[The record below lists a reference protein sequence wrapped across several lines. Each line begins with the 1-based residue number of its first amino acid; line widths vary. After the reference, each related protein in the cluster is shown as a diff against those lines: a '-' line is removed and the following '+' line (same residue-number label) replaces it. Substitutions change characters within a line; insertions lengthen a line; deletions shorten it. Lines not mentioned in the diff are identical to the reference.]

1 MYLCNQMLADM
12 ISTYKQGDVLKTI
25 DSPNDLKSLS
35 NDELLS
41 LSKEVRE
48 YILEVLSENPG
59 HLASSLGAVE
69 LTIALHKVFN
79 TPEDPI
85 VWDVG
90 HQAYVHKVLTGRRNE
105 FVNIRKFGGLSGFPK
120 RSESKY
126 DSFGVGHSST
136 SISASLAM
144 AIADKLQKKDNH
156 HIAVIGDGSMTGG
169 MAFEALNHAGTTDA
183 NLLVILNDNG
193 ISIDKRVGAMSQ
205 YLTMI
210 TSSATYNRLKN
221 RIWNLMGGNTSYN
234 KPKNFFKKMSFS
246 LKSLFSGKSNFFEAL
261 NIRYFGPVDGHD
273 LISLIKTLEDLKNI
287 KGPKLLH
294 IITKKGKGLPVAENN
309 PTTYHAPGVFN
320 PLTGEIPEKQTSD
333 EILKF
338 QDVFGET
345 LVELAKENEKIVGIT
360 PAMLSGCSMNKLQKA
375 FPERTFDVGIAEEH
389 AVTLSAGFACQ
400 GMIPVCNI
408 YSSFMQRAY
417 DQFIHDVAL
426 QGLPVILCLDRA
438 GLVGEDGATHH
449 GAFDLAYLNC
459 VPNIIVAAPSDE
471 HDLRNMLFTAINQ
484 KSPFVI
490 RYPRGKGYLKDWR
503 NEMKQIEIG
512 KGNKVK
518 EGKDIAILCIGNTI
532 HIAKQVAKELENNG
546 LEIGLFDFKFL
557 KPLDRELAKQALDS
571 YNYIVTMEDGTINGG
586 FGSSIIEFAV
596 SNNYHNKIEKIGIPD
611 EFIEQGSVKELQKV
625 CKMDCESVKERIL
638 RLKKA

>member
-1 MYLCNQMLADM
+1 MLADM
-12 ISTYKQGDVLKTI
+12 ISTYKQGDILKRI

-41 LSKEVRE
+41 LAKQVRE

-90 HQAYVHKVLTGRRNE
+90 HQAYIHKVLTGRRNE

-120 RSESKY
+120 RSESVY

-136 SISASLAM
+136 SISAALAM

-210 TSSATYNRLKN
+210 TASATYNRVKN
-221 RIWNLMGGNTSYN
+221 RIWNLMGGNTSHN
-234 KPKNFFKKMSFS
+234 KPKNFFKKISFS

-273 LISLIKTLEDLKNI
+273 LIALTKTLEDLKNI

-294 IITKKGKGLPVAENN
+294 IITKKGKGLPIAENN

-320 PLTGEIPEKQTSD
+320 PLTGEIPEKKSSD

-345 LVELAKENEKIVGIT
+345 LV
-360 PAMLSGCSMNKLQKA
+360 
-375 FPERTFDVGIAEEH
+375 
-389 AVTLSAGFACQ
+389 
-400 GMIPVCNI
+400 
-408 YSSFMQRAY
+408 
-417 DQFIHDVAL
+417 
-426 QGLPVILCLDRA
+426 
-438 GLVGEDGATHH
+438 
-449 GAFDLAYLNC
+449 
-459 VPNIIVAAPSDE
+459 
-471 HDLRNMLFTAINQ
+471 
-484 KSPFVI
+484 
-490 RYPRGKGYLKDWR
+490 
-503 NEMKQIEIG
+503 
-512 KGNKVK
+512 
-518 EGKDIAILCIGNTI
+518 
-532 HIAKQVAKELENNG
+532 
-546 LEIGLFDFKFL
+546 
-557 KPLDRELAKQALDS
+557 
-571 YNYIVTMEDGTINGG
+571 
-586 FGSSIIEFAV
+586 
-596 SNNYHNKIEKIGIPD
+596 
-611 EFIEQGSVKELQKV
+611 
-625 CKMDCESVKERIL
+625 
-638 RLKKA
+638 

>member
-1 MYLCNQMLADM
+1 M
-12 ISTYKQGDVLKTI
+12 ISTYKQGNILKRI
-25 DSPNDLKSLS
+25 NSPSDLKSLS
-35 NDELLS
+35 KEELSILA
-41 LSKEVRE
+41 KQVRE

-79 TPEDPI
+79 APDDPI

-90 HQAYVHKVLTGRRNE
+90 HQAYVHKVLTGRKDE

-126 DSFGVGHSST
+126 DSFGVGHAST
-136 SISASLAM
+136 SISAALAM
-144 AIADKLQKKDNH
+144 AIADKLQEKDNH

-169 MAFEALNHAGTTDA
+169 MAFEALNHAGSTDA

-210 TSSATYNRLKN
+210 TSSATYNRVKN
-221 RIWNLMGGNTSYN
+221 KVWNLMGGNTSNN
-234 KPKNFFKKMSFS
+234 KPKSFFKKVSFS
-246 LKSLFSGKSNFFEAL
+246 VKSMFSGKSNFFEAL

-273 LISLIKTLEDLKNI
+273 LNSLIKTLEDLKNI

-294 IITKKGKGLPVAENN
+294 IITKKGKGLPIAESN
-309 PTTYHAPGVFN
+309 PTTYHAPGIFN
-320 PLTGEIPEKQTSD
+320 PLTGEIPEKKTSD

-345 LVELAKENEKIVGIT
+345 LVELAKENKKIVGIT
-360 PAMLSGCSMNKLQKA
+360 PAMLSGCSMNKLQEV

-400 GMIPVCNI
+400 GLIPVCNI

-417 DQFIHDVAL
+417 DQLIHDIAL
-426 QGLPVILCLDRA
+426 QGLGVVICLDRA

-471 HDLRNMLFTAINQ
+471 NDLRNMLYTAVNQ

-503 NEMKQIEIG
+503 NEMKEIEIG
-512 KGNKVK
+512 KGVKVK
-518 EGKDIAILCIGNTI
+518 DGKDIAILCIGNTI
-532 HIAKQVAKELENNG
+532 HIAKQVAKELEDNDLN
-546 LEIGLFDFKFL
+546 IALFDFKFL
-557 KPLDRELAKQALDS
+557 KPLDKSLAKQALDS
-571 YNYIVTMEDGTINGG
+571 YNYILTMEDGTINGG

-596 SNNYHNKIEKIGIPD
+596 ENNYHNRIERVGIAD
-611 EFIEQGSVKELQKV
+611 EFIEQGSVKELQKL
-625 CKMDCESVKERIL
+625 CRMDSESVKERIL
-638 RLKKA
+638 KFKNL

>member
-1 MYLCNQMLADM
+1 M
-12 ISTYKQGDVLKTI
+12 ISTYKQGNILKRI
-25 DSPNDLKSLS
+25 NSPSDLKSLS
-35 NDELLS
+35 KEELSILA
-41 LSKEVRE
+41 KQVRE

-79 TPEDPI
+79 APEDPI

-90 HQAYVHKVLTGRRNE
+90 HQAYVHKVLTGRKDE

-126 DSFGVGHSST
+126 DSFGVGHAST
-136 SISASLAM
+136 SISAALAM
-144 AIADKLQKKDNH
+144 AIADKLQEKDNH

-169 MAFEALNHAGTTDA
+169 MAFEALNHAGSTDA

-210 TSSATYNRLKN
+210 TSSATYNRVKN
-221 RIWNLMGGNTSYN
+221 KIWNLMGGNTSNN
-234 KPKNFFKKMSFS
+234 KPKSFFKKVSFS
-246 LKSLFSGKSNFFEAL
+246 VKSMFSGKSNFFEAL

-273 LISLIKTLEDLKNI
+273 LNSLIKTLEDLKNI

-294 IITKKGKGLPVAENN
+294 IITKKGKGLPIAESN
-309 PTTYHAPGVFN
+309 PTTYHAPGIFN
-320 PLTGEIPEKQTSD
+320 PLTGEIPEKKTSD

-345 LVELAKENEKIVGIT
+345 LVELAKENKKIVGIT
-360 PAMLSGCSMNKLQKA
+360 PAMLSGCSMNKLQEV

-400 GMIPVCNI
+400 GLIPVCNI

-417 DQFIHDVAL
+417 DQLIHDIAL
-426 QGLPVILCLDRA
+426 QGLGVVICLDRA

-471 HDLRNMLFTAINQ
+471 NDLRNMLYTAVNQ

-490 RYPRGKGYLKDWR
+490 RYPRGKGYLKDWH
-503 NEMKQIEIG
+503 NDMKNIEIG
-512 KGNKVK
+512 KGVKVK
-518 EGKDIAILCIGNTI
+518 DGKEVAILCIGNTI
-532 HIAKQVAKELENNG
+532 HIAKQVAKELAEKN
-546 LEIGLFDFKFL
+546 LDIALFDFKFL
-557 KPLDRELAKQALDS
+557 KPLDKELAKQALES
-571 YNYIVTMEDGTINGG
+571 YDYILTMEDGTINGG

-596 SNNYHNKIEKIGIPD
+596 SNNLHKTIERIGIPD
-611 EFIEQGSVKELQKV
+611 EFIEQGSVKELQRL

-638 RLKKA
+638 KFKNL

>member
-1 MYLCNQMLADM
+1 M
-12 ISTYKQGDVLKTI
+12 ISTYKQGNILKRI
-25 DSPNDLKSLS
+25 NSPSDLKSLS
-35 NDELLS
+35 KEELSILA
-41 LSKEVRE
+41 KQVRE

-79 TPEDPI
+79 APEDPI

-90 HQAYVHKVLTGRRNE
+90 HQAYVHKVLTGRKDE

-126 DSFGVGHSST
+126 DSFGVGHAST
-136 SISASLAM
+136 SISAALAM
-144 AIADKLQKKDNH
+144 AIADKLQEKDNH

-169 MAFEALNHAGTTDA
+169 MAFEALNHAGSTDA

-210 TSSATYNRLKN
+210 TSSATYNRVKN
-221 RIWNLMGGNTSYN
+221 KVWNLMGGNTSNN
-234 KPKNFFKKMSFS
+234 KPKSFFKKVSFS
-246 LKSLFSGKSNFFEAL
+246 VKSMFSGKSNFFEAL

-273 LISLIKTLEDLKNI
+273 LNSLIKTLEDLKNI

-294 IITKKGKGLPVAENN
+294 IITKKGKGLPIAESN
-309 PTTYHAPGVFN
+309 PTTYHAPGIFN
-320 PLTGEIPEKQTSD
+320 PLTGEIPEKKTSD

-345 LVELAKENEKIVGIT
+345 LVELAKENKKIVGIT
-360 PAMLSGCSMNKLQKA
+360 PAMLSGCSMNKLQEV

-400 GMIPVCNI
+400 GLIPVCNI

-417 DQFIHDVAL
+417 DQLIHDIAL
-426 QGLPVILCLDRA
+426 QGLRVVICLDRA

-471 HDLRNMLFTAINQ
+471 NDLRNMLYTAVNQ

-490 RYPRGKGYLKDWR
+490 RYPRGKGYLKDWH
-503 NEMKQIEIG
+503 NDMKNIEIG
-512 KGNKVK
+512 KGVKVK
-518 EGKDIAILCIGNTI
+518 DGKEVAILCIGNTI
-532 HIAKQVAKELENNG
+532 HIAKQVAKELAEKN
-546 LEIGLFDFKFL
+546 LDIALFDFKFL
-557 KPLDRELAKQALDS
+557 KPLDKELAKQALES
-571 YNYIVTMEDGTINGG
+571 YDYIITMEDGTINGG

-596 SNNYHNKIEKIGIPD
+596 SNNLHKTIERIGIPD
-611 EFIEQGSVKELQKV
+611 EFIEQGSVKELQKL
-625 CKMDCESVKERIL
+625 CKIDCESVKERIL
-638 RLKKA
+638 KFKNL

>member
-1 MYLCNQMLADM
+1 M
-12 ISTYKQGDVLKTI
+12 ISTYKQGNILKRI
-25 DSPNDLKSLS
+25 NSPSDLKSLS
-35 NDELLS
+35 KEELSILA
-41 LSKEVRE
+41 KQVRE

-79 TPEDPI
+79 APEDPI

-90 HQAYVHKVLTGRRNE
+90 HQAYVHKVLTGRKDE

-126 DSFGVGHSST
+126 DSFGVGHAST
-136 SISASLAM
+136 SISAALAM
-144 AIADKLQKKDNH
+144 AIADKLQEKDNH

-169 MAFEALNHAGTTDA
+169 MAFEALNHAGSTDA

-210 TSSATYNRLKN
+210 TSSATYNRVKN
-221 RIWNLMGGNTSYN
+221 KVWNLMGGNTSNN
-234 KPKNFFKKMSFS
+234 KPKSFFKKVSFS
-246 LKSLFSGKSNFFEAL
+246 VKSMFSGKSNFFEAL

-273 LISLIKTLEDLKNI
+273 LNSLIKTLEDLKNI

-294 IITKKGKGLPVAENN
+294 IITKKGKGLPIAESN
-309 PTTYHAPGVFN
+309 PTTYHAPGIFN
-320 PLTGEIPEKQTSD
+320 PLTGEIPEKKTSD

-345 LVELAKENEKIVGIT
+345 LVELAKENKKIVGIT
-360 PAMLSGCSMNKLQKA
+360 PAMLSGCSMNKLQEV

-400 GMIPVCNI
+400 GLIPVCNI

-417 DQFIHDVAL
+417 DQLIHDIAL
-426 QGLPVILCLDRA
+426 QGLGVVICLDRA

-471 HDLRNMLFTAINQ
+471 NDLRNMLYTAVNQ

-490 RYPRGKGYLKDWR
+490 RYPRGKGYLKDWH
-503 NEMKQIEIG
+503 NDMKNIEIG
-512 KGNKVK
+512 KGVKVK
-518 EGKDIAILCIGNTI
+518 DGKEVAILCIGNTI
-532 HIAKQVAKELENNG
+532 HIAKQVAKELAEKN
-546 LEIGLFDFKFL
+546 LDIALFDFKFL
-557 KPLDRELAKQALDS
+557 KPLDKVLAKQALES
-571 YNYIVTMEDGTINGG
+571 YDYIITMEDGTINGG

-596 SNNYHNKIEKIGIPD
+596 SNNLHKTIERIGIPD
-611 EFIEQGSVKELQKV
+611 EFIEQGSVKELQKL
-625 CKMDCESVKERIL
+625 CKIDCESVKERIL
-638 RLKKA
+638 KFKNL

>member
-1 MYLCNQMLADM
+1 MLADM
-12 ISTYKQGDVLKTI
+12 ISTYKQGNILKRI
-25 DSPNDLKSLS
+25 NSPSDLKSLS
-35 NDELLS
+35 KEELSILA
-41 LSKEVRE
+41 KQVRE

-79 TPEDPI
+79 APEDPI

-90 HQAYVHKVLTGRRNE
+90 HQAYVHKVLTGRKDE

-126 DSFGVGHSST
+126 DSFGVGHAST
-136 SISASLAM
+136 SISAALAM
-144 AIADKLQKKDNH
+144 AIADKLQEKDNH

-169 MAFEALNHAGTTDA
+169 MAFEALNHAGSTDA

-210 TSSATYNRLKN
+210 TSSATYNRVKN
-221 RIWNLMGGNTSYN
+221 KVWNLMGGNTSNN
-234 KPKNFFKKMSFS
+234 KPKSFFKKVSFS
-246 LKSLFSGKSNFFEAL
+246 VKSMFSGKSNFFEAL

-273 LISLIKTLEDLKNI
+273 LNSLIKTLEDLKNI

-294 IITKKGKGLPVAENN
+294 IITKKGKGLPIAESN
-309 PTTYHAPGVFN
+309 PTTYHAPGIFN
-320 PLTGEIPEKQTSD
+320 PLTGEIPEKKTSD

-345 LVELAKENEKIVGIT
+345 LVELAKENKKIVGIT
-360 PAMLSGCSMNKLQKA
+360 PAMLSGCSMNKLQEV

-400 GMIPVCNI
+400 GLIPVCNI

-417 DQFIHDVAL
+417 DQLIHDIAL
-426 QGLPVILCLDRA
+426 QGLGVVICLDRA
-438 GLVGEDGATHH
+438 GLVGEDCATHH

-471 HDLRNMLFTAINQ
+471 NDLRNMLYTAVNQ

-490 RYPRGKGYLKDWR
+490 RYPRGKGYLKDWH
-503 NEMKQIEIG
+503 NDMKNIEIG
-512 KGNKVK
+512 KGVKVK
-518 EGKDIAILCIGNTI
+518 DGKEVAILCIGNTI
-532 HIAKQVAKELENNG
+532 HIAKQVAKELAEKN
-546 LEIGLFDFKFL
+546 LDIALFDFKFL
-557 KPLDRELAKQALDS
+557 KPLDKELAKQALES
-571 YNYIVTMEDGTINGG
+571 YDYIITMEDGTINGG

-596 SNNYHNKIEKIGIPD
+596 SNNFHKKIERIGIPD
-611 EFIEQGSVKELQKV
+611 EFIEQGSVKELQRL
-625 CKMDCESVKERIL
+625 CKMDCESVKEVVL
-638 RLKKA
+638 RLKNLSID

>member
-12 ISTYKQGDVLKTI
+12 ISTYKQGNILKRI
-25 DSPNDLKSLS
+25 NSPSDLKSLS
-35 NDELLS
+35 KEELSILA
-41 LSKEVRE
+41 KQVRD

-79 TPEDPI
+79 APEDPI

-90 HQAYVHKVLTGRRNE
+90 HQAYVHKVLTGRKDE

-126 DSFGVGHSST
+126 DSFGVGHAST
-136 SISASLAM
+136 SISAALAM
-144 AIADKLQKKDNH
+144 AIADKLQEKDNH

-169 MAFEALNHAGTTDA
+169 MAFEALNHAGSTNA

-210 TSSATYNRLKN
+210 TSSATYNRVKN
-221 RIWNLMGGNTSYN
+221 KVWNLMGGNTSNN
-234 KPKNFFKKMSFS
+234 KPKSFFKKVSFS
-246 LKSLFSGKSNFFEAL
+246 VKSMFSGKSNFFEAL

-273 LISLIKTLEDLKNI
+273 LNSLIKTLEDLKNI

-294 IITKKGKGLPVAENN
+294 IITKKGKGLPIAESN
-309 PTTYHAPGVFN
+309 PTTYHAPGIFN
-320 PLTGEIPEKQTSD
+320 PLTGEIPEKKTSD

-345 LVELAKENEKIVGIT
+345 LVELAKENKKIVGIT
-360 PAMLSGCSMNKLQKA
+360 PAMLSGCSMNKLQEV

-400 GMIPVCNI
+400 GLIPVCNI

-417 DQFIHDVAL
+417 DQLIHDIAL
-426 QGLPVILCLDRA
+426 QGLGVVICLDRA

-471 HDLRNMLFTAINQ
+471 NDLRNMLYTAVNQ

-503 NEMKQIEIG
+503 NEMKEIEIG
-512 KGNKVK
+512 KGVKVK
-518 EGKDIAILCIGNTI
+518 DGKDIAILCIGNAI
-532 HIAKQVAKELENNG
+532 HIAKQVAKELEDNDLN
-546 LEIGLFDFKFL
+546 IALFDFKFL
-557 KPLDRELAKQALDS
+557 KPLDKSLAKQALDS
-571 YNYIVTMEDGTINGG
+571 YNYILTMEDGTINGG

-596 SNNYHNKIEKIGIPD
+596 ENNYHNRIERVGIAD
-611 EFIEQGSVKELQKV
+611 EFIEQGSVKELQKL
-625 CKMDCESVKERIL
+625 CRMDSESVKERIL
-638 RLKKA
+638 KFKNL

>member
-1 MYLCNQMLADM
+1 M
-12 ISTYKQGDVLKTI
+12 ISTYKQGNILKRI
-25 DSPNDLKSLS
+25 NSPSDLKSLS
-35 NDELLS
+35 KEELSILA
-41 LSKEVRE
+41 KQVRE

-79 TPEDPI
+79 APEDPI

-90 HQAYVHKVLTGRRNE
+90 HQAYVHKVLTGRKDE

-126 DSFGVGHSST
+126 DSFGVGHAST
-136 SISASLAM
+136 SISAALAM
-144 AIADKLQKKDNH
+144 AIADKLQEKDNH

-210 TSSATYNRLKN
+210 TSSATYNRVKN
-221 RIWNLMGGNTSYN
+221 KVWNLMGGNTSNN
-234 KPKNFFKKMSFS
+234 KPKSFFKKVSFS
-246 LKSLFSGKSNFFEAL
+246 VKSMFSGKSNFFEAL

-273 LISLIKTLEDLKNI
+273 LNSLIKTLEDLKNI

-294 IITKKGKGLPVAENN
+294 IITKKGKGLPIAESN
-309 PTTYHAPGVFN
+309 PTTYHAPGIFN
-320 PLTGEIPEKQTSD
+320 PLTGEIPEKKTSD

-345 LVELAKENEKIVGIT
+345 LVELAKENKKIVGIT
-360 PAMLSGCSMNKLQKA
+360 PAMLSGCSMNKLQEV

-400 GMIPVCNI
+400 GLIPVCNI

-417 DQFIHDVAL
+417 DQLIHDIAL
-426 QGLPVILCLDRA
+426 QGLGVVICLDRA

-471 HDLRNMLFTAINQ
+471 NDLRNMLYTAVNQ

-490 RYPRGKGYLKDWR
+490 RYPRGKGYLKDWH
-503 NEMKQIEIG
+503 NDMKNIEIG
-512 KGNKVK
+512 KGVKVK
-518 EGKDIAILCIGNTI
+518 DGKEVAILCIGNTI
-532 HIAKQVAKELENNG
+532 HIAKQVAKELAEKN
-546 LEIGLFDFKFL
+546 LDIALFDFKFL
-557 KPLDRELAKQALDS
+557 KPLDKELAKQALES
-571 YNYIVTMEDGTINGG
+571 YDYIITMEDGTINGG

-596 SNNYHNKIEKIGIPD
+596 SNNLHKTIERIGIPD
-611 EFIEQGSVKELQKV
+611 EFIEQGSVKELQKL
-625 CKMDCESVKERIL
+625 CKIDCESVKERIL
-638 RLKKA
+638 KFKNL

>member
-1 MYLCNQMLADM
+1 M
-12 ISTYKQGDVLKTI
+12 ISTYKQGNILKRI
-25 DSPNDLKSLS
+25 NSPSDLKSLS
-35 NDELLS
+35 KEELSILA
-41 LSKEVRE
+41 KQVRE

-79 TPEDPI
+79 APEDPI

-90 HQAYVHKVLTGRRNE
+90 HQAYVHKVLTGRKDE

-126 DSFGVGHSST
+126 DSFGVGHAST
-136 SISASLAM
+136 SISAALAM
-144 AIADKLQKKDNH
+144 AIADKLQEKDNH

-169 MAFEALNHAGTTDA
+169 MAFEALNHAGSTDA

-210 TSSATYNRLKN
+210 TSSATYNRVKN
-221 RIWNLMGGNTSYN
+221 KVWNLMGGNTSNN
-234 KPKNFFKKMSFS
+234 KPKSFFKKVSFS
-246 LKSLFSGKSNFFEAL
+246 VKSMFSGKSNFFEAL

-273 LISLIKTLEDLKNI
+273 LNSLIKTLEDLKNI

-294 IITKKGKGLPVAENN
+294 IITKKGKGLPIAESN
-309 PTTYHAPGVFN
+309 PTTYHAPGIFN
-320 PLTGEIPEKQTSD
+320 PLTGEIPEKKTSD

-345 LVELAKENEKIVGIT
+345 LVELAKENKKIVGIT
-360 PAMLSGCSMNKLQKA
+360 PAMLSGCSMNKLQEV

-400 GMIPVCNI
+400 GLIPVCNI

-417 DQFIHDVAL
+417 DQLIHDIAL
-426 QGLPVILCLDRA
+426 QGLGVVICLDRA

-471 HDLRNMLFTAINQ
+471 NDLRNMLYTAVNQ

-490 RYPRGKGYLKDWR
+490 RYPRGKGYLKDWH
-503 NEMKQIEIG
+503 NDMKNIEIG
-512 KGNKVK
+512 KGVKVK
-518 EGKDIAILCIGNTI
+518 DGKEVAILCIGNTI
-532 HIAKQVAKELENNG
+532 HIAKQVAKELAEKN
-546 LEIGLFDFKFL
+546 LDIALFDFKFL
-557 KPLDRELAKQALDS
+557 KPLDKVLAKQALES
-571 YNYIVTMEDGTINGG
+571 YDYIITMEDGTINGG

-596 SNNYHNKIEKIGIPD
+596 SNNLHKTIERIGIPD
-611 EFIEQGSVKELQKV
+611 EFIEQGSVKELQKL
-625 CKMDCESVKERIL
+625 CRIDCESVKERIL
-638 RLKKA
+638 KFKNL

>member
-1 MYLCNQMLADM
+1 MLADM
-12 ISTYKQGDVLKTI
+12 ISTYKQGNILKRI
-25 DSPNDLKSLS
+25 NSPSDLKSLS
-35 NDELLS
+35 KEELSILA
-41 LSKEVRE
+41 KQVRE

-79 TPEDPI
+79 APEDPI

-90 HQAYVHKVLTGRRNE
+90 HQAYVHKVLTGRKDE

-126 DSFGVGHSST
+126 DSFGVGHAST
-136 SISASLAM
+136 SISAALAM
-144 AIADKLQKKDNH
+144 AIADKLQEKDNH

-169 MAFEALNHAGTTDA
+169 MAFEALNHAGSTDA

-210 TSSATYNRLKN
+210 TSSATYNRVKN
-221 RIWNLMGGNTSYN
+221 KIWNLMGGNTSNN
-234 KPKNFFKKMSFS
+234 KPKSFFKKVSFS
-246 LKSLFSGKSNFFEAL
+246 VKSMFSGKSNFFEAL

-273 LISLIKTLEDLKNI
+273 LNSLIKTLEDLKNI

-294 IITKKGKGLPVAENN
+294 IITKKGKGLPIAESN
-309 PTTYHAPGVFN
+309 PTTYHAPGIFN
-320 PLTGEIPEKQTSD
+320 PLTGEIPEKKTSD

-345 LVELAKENEKIVGIT
+345 LVELAKENKKIVGIT
-360 PAMLSGCSMNKLQKA
+360 PAMLSGCSMNKLQEV

-400 GMIPVCNI
+400 GLIPVCNI

-417 DQFIHDVAL
+417 DQLIHDIAL
-426 QGLPVILCLDRA
+426 QGLGVVICLDRA

-471 HDLRNMLFTAINQ
+471 NDLRNMLYTAVNQ

-490 RYPRGKGYLKDWR
+490 RYPRGKGYLKDWH
-503 NEMKQIEIG
+503 NDMKNIEIG
-512 KGNKVK
+512 KGVKVK
-518 EGKDIAILCIGNTI
+518 DGKEVAILCIGNTI
-532 HIAKQVAKELENNG
+532 HIAKQVAKELAEKN
-546 LEIGLFDFKFL
+546 LDIALFDFKFL
-557 KPLDRELAKQALDS
+557 KPLDKELAKQALES
-571 YNYIVTMEDGTINGG
+571 YDYIITMEDGTINGG

-596 SNNYHNKIEKIGIPD
+596 SNNLHKTIERIGIPD
-611 EFIEQGSVKELQKV
+611 EFIEQGSVKELQKL
-625 CKMDCESVKERIL
+625 CRIDCESVKERIL
-638 RLKKA
+638 KFKNL

>member
-12 ISTYKQGDVLKTI
+12 ISTYKQGNILKRI
-25 DSPNDLKSLS
+25 NSPSDLKSLS
-35 NDELLS
+35 KEELSILA
-41 LSKEVRE
+41 KQVRE

-79 TPEDPI
+79 APEDPI

-90 HQAYVHKVLTGRRNE
+90 HQAYVHKVLTGRKDE

-126 DSFGVGHSST
+126 DSFGVGHAST
-136 SISASLAM
+136 SISAALAM
-144 AIADKLQKKDNH
+144 AIADKLQEKDNH

-169 MAFEALNHAGTTDA
+169 MAFEALNHAGSTDA

-210 TSSATYNRLKN
+210 TSSATYNRVKN
-221 RIWNLMGGNTSYN
+221 KVWNLMGGNTSNN
-234 KPKNFFKKMSFS
+234 KPKSFFKKVSFS
-246 LKSLFSGKSNFFEAL
+246 VKSMFSGKSNFFEAL

-273 LISLIKTLEDLKNI
+273 LNSLIKTLEDLKNI

-294 IITKKGKGLPVAENN
+294 IITKKGKGLPIAESN
-309 PTTYHAPGVFN
+309 PTTYHAPGIFN
-320 PLTGEIPEKQTSD
+320 PLTGEIPEKKTSD

-345 LVELAKENEKIVGIT
+345 LVELAKENKKIVGIT
-360 PAMLSGCSMNKLQKA
+360 PAMLSGCSMNKLQEV

-400 GMIPVCNI
+400 GLIPVCNI

-417 DQFIHDVAL
+417 DQLIHDIAL
-426 QGLPVILCLDRA
+426 QGLGVVICLDRA

-471 HDLRNMLFTAINQ
+471 NDLRNMLYTAVNQ

-490 RYPRGKGYLKDWR
+490 RYPRGKGYLKDWH
-503 NEMKQIEIG
+503 NDMKNIEIG
-512 KGNKVK
+512 KGVKVK
-518 EGKDIAILCIGNTI
+518 DGKEVAILCIGNTI
-532 HIAKQVAKELENNG
+532 HIAKQVAKELAEKN
-546 LEIGLFDFKFL
+546 LDIALFDFKFL
-557 KPLDRELAKQALDS
+557 KPLDKELAKQALES
-571 YNYIVTMEDGTINGG
+571 YDYIITMEDGTINGG

-596 SNNYHNKIEKIGIPD
+596 SNNLHKTIERIGIPD
-611 EFIEQGSVKELQKV
+611 EFIEQGSVKELQKL
-625 CKMDCESVKERIL
+625 CRIDCESVKERIL
-638 RLKKA
+638 KFKNL

>member
-1 MYLCNQMLADM
+1 M
-12 ISTYKQGDVLKTI
+12 ISTYKQGNILKRI
-25 DSPNDLKSLS
+25 NSPSDLKSLS
-35 NDELLS
+35 KEELSILA
-41 LSKEVRE
+41 KQVRE

-79 TPEDPI
+79 APEDPI

-90 HQAYVHKVLTGRRNE
+90 HQAYVHKVLTGRKDE

-126 DSFGVGHSST
+126 DSFGVGHAST
-136 SISASLAM
+136 SISAALAM
-144 AIADKLQKKDNH
+144 AIADKLQEKDNH

-169 MAFEALNHAGTTDA
+169 MAFEALNHAGSTDA

-210 TSSATYNRLKN
+210 TSSATYNRVKN
-221 RIWNLMGGNTSYN
+221 KVWNLMGGNTSNN
-234 KPKNFFKKMSFS
+234 KPKSFFKKVSFS
-246 LKSLFSGKSNFFEAL
+246 VKSMFSGKSNFFEAL

-273 LISLIKTLEDLKNI
+273 LNSLIKTLEDLKNI

-294 IITKKGKGLPVAENN
+294 IITKKGKGLPIAESN
-309 PTTYHAPGVFN
+309 PTTYHAPGIFN
-320 PLTGEIPEKQTSD
+320 PLTGEIPEKKTSD

-345 LVELAKENEKIVGIT
+345 LVELAKENKKIVGIT
-360 PAMLSGCSMNKLQKA
+360 PAMLSGCSMNKLQEV

-400 GMIPVCNI
+400 GLIPVCNI

-417 DQFIHDVAL
+417 DQLIHDIAL
-426 QGLPVILCLDRA
+426 QGLGVVICLDRA

-471 HDLRNMLFTAINQ
+471 NDLRNMLYTAVNQ

-490 RYPRGKGYLKDWR
+490 RYPRGKGYLKDWH
-503 NEMKQIEIG
+503 NDMKNIEIG
-512 KGNKVK
+512 KGVKVK
-518 EGKDIAILCIGNTI
+518 DGKEVAILCIGNTI
-532 HIAKQVAKELENNG
+532 HIAKQVAKELAEKN
-546 LEIGLFDFKFL
+546 LDIALFDFKFL
-557 KPLDRELAKQALDS
+557 KPLDKELAKQALES
-571 YNYIVTMEDGTINGG
+571 YDYIITMEDGTINGG

-596 SNNYHNKIEKIGIPD
+596 SNNLHKTIERIGIPD
-611 EFIEQGSVKELQKV
+611 EFIEQGSVKELQKL
-625 CKMDCESVKERIL
+625 CKIDCESVKERIL
-638 RLKKA
+638 KFKNL

>member
-12 ISTYKQGDVLKTI
+12 ISTYKQGNILKRI
-25 DSPNDLKSLS
+25 NSPSDLKSLS
-35 NDELLS
+35 KEELSILA
-41 LSKEVRE
+41 KQVRE

-79 TPEDPI
+79 APEDPI

-90 HQAYVHKVLTGRRNE
+90 HQAYVHKVLTGRKDE

-126 DSFGVGHSST
+126 DSFGVGHAST
-136 SISASLAM
+136 SISAALAM
-144 AIADKLQKKDNH
+144 AIADKLQEKDNH

-169 MAFEALNHAGTTDA
+169 MAFEALNHAGSTDA

-210 TSSATYNRLKN
+210 TSSATYNRVKN
-221 RIWNLMGGNTSYN
+221 KVWNLMGGNTSNN
-234 KPKNFFKKMSFS
+234 KPKNFFKKVSFS
-246 LKSLFSGKSNFFEAL
+246 VKSMFSGKSNFFEAL

-273 LISLIKTLEDLKNI
+273 LNSLIKTLEDLKNI

-294 IITKKGKGLPVAENN
+294 IITKKGKGLPIAESN
-309 PTTYHAPGVFN
+309 PTTYHAPGIFN
-320 PLTGEIPEKQTSD
+320 PLTGEIPEKKTSD

-345 LVELAKENEKIVGIT
+345 LVELAKENKKIVGIT
-360 PAMLSGCSMNKLQKA
+360 PAMLSGCSMNKLQEV

-400 GMIPVCNI
+400 GLIPVCNI

-417 DQFIHDVAL
+417 DQLIHDIAL
-426 QGLPVILCLDRA
+426 QGLGVVICLDRA

-471 HDLRNMLFTAINQ
+471 NDLRNMLYTAVNQ

-503 NEMKQIEIG
+503 NEMKEIEIG
-512 KGNKVK
+512 KGVKVK
-518 EGKDIAILCIGNTI
+518 DGKDIAILCIGNTI
-532 HIAKQVAKELENNG
+532 HIAKQVAKELEDNDLN
-546 LEIGLFDFKFL
+546 IALFDFKFL
-557 KPLDRELAKQALDS
+557 KPLDKSLAKQALDS
-571 YNYIVTMEDGTINGG
+571 YNYILTMEDGTTNGG

-596 SNNYHNKIEKIGIPD
+596 ENNYHNRIERVGIAD
-611 EFIEQGSVKELQKV
+611 EFIEQGSVKELQKL
-625 CKMDCESVKERIL
+625 CRMDSESVKERIL
-638 RLKKA
+638 KFKNL

>member
-1 MYLCNQMLADM
+1 MN
-12 ISTYKQGDVLKTI
+12 STYKQGDILKKI

-35 NDELLS
+35 NNELLS
-41 LSKEVRE
+41 LAKEVRE
-48 YILEVLSENPG
+48 YILDVLSENPG

-79 TPEDPI
+79 TPQDNV

-90 HQAYVHKVLTGRRNE
+90 HQAYIHKVLTGRRNE
-105 FVNIRKFGGLSGFPK
+105 FVNIRKFEGLSGFPK

-126 DSFGVGHSST
+126 DSFGVGHAST
-136 SISASLAM
+136 SISAALAM

-169 MAFEALNHAGTTDA
+169 MAFEALNHAGSTDA

-221 RIWNLMGGNTSYN
+221 RIWNLMGGNTSRN

-273 LISLIKTLEDLKNI
+273 LIALTKTLEDLKNI

-294 IITKKGKGLPVAENN
+294 IITKKGKGLPVAESN

-320 PLTGEIPEKQTSD
+320 PLTGEIPESKSSD

-338 QDVFGET
+338 QDVFGKT

-360 PAMLSGCSMNKLQKA
+360 PAMLSGCSMNMLQKA

-417 DQFIHDVAL
+417 DQFIHDIAL
-426 QGLPVILCLDRA
+426 QGLHVVLCLDRA

-471 HDLRNMLFTAINQ
+471 NDLRNMMFTAVNQ
-484 KSPFVI
+484 NKPFVI
-490 RYPRGKGYLKDWR
+490 RYPRGKGYLKDWH
-503 NEMKQIEIG
+503 NDMKNIEIG
-512 KGNKVK
+512 KGVKVK
-518 EGKDIAILCIGNTI
+518 DGKDVAILCIGNTI
-532 HIAKQVAKELENNG
+532 HTAKQVAKELAEKN
-546 LEIGLFDFKFL
+546 LDIALFDFKFL
-557 KPLDRELAKQALDS
+557 KPLDKELAKQALES
-571 YNYIVTMEDGTINGG
+571 YDYIITMEDGTINGG

-596 SNNYHNKIEKIGIPD
+596 SNNFHKKIERIGIPD
-611 EFIEQGSVKELQKV
+611 EFIEQGSVKELQRL
-625 CKMDCESVKERIL
+625 CKMDCESVKEVVL
-638 RLKKA
+638 RLKNLSID

>member
-12 ISTYKQGDVLKTI
+12 ISTYKQGNILKRI
-25 DSPNDLKSLS
+25 NSPSDLKSLS
-35 NDELLS
+35 KEELSILA
-41 LSKEVRE
+41 KQVRE

-79 TPEDPI
+79 APEDPI

-90 HQAYVHKVLTGRRNE
+90 HQAYVHKVLTGRKDE

-126 DSFGVGHSST
+126 DSFGVGHAST
-136 SISASLAM
+136 SISAALAM
-144 AIADKLQKKDNH
+144 AIADKLQEKDNH

-169 MAFEALNHAGTTDA
+169 MAFEALNHAGSTDA

-210 TSSATYNRLKN
+210 TSSATYNRVKN
-221 RIWNLMGGNTSYN
+221 KVWNLMGGNTSNN
-234 KPKNFFKKMSFS
+234 KPKSFFKKVSFS
-246 LKSLFSGKSNFFEAL
+246 VKSMFSGKSNFFEAL

-273 LISLIKTLEDLKNI
+273 LNSLIKTLEDLKNI

-294 IITKKGKGLPVAENN
+294 IITKKGKGLPIAESN
-309 PTTYHAPGVFN
+309 PTTYHAPGIFN
-320 PLTGEIPEKQTSD
+320 PLTGEIPEKKTSD

-345 LVELAKENEKIVGIT
+345 LVELAKENKKIVGIT
-360 PAMLSGCSMNKLQKA
+360 PAMLSGCSMNKLQEV

-400 GMIPVCNI
+400 GLIPVCNI

-417 DQFIHDVAL
+417 DQLIHDIAL
-426 QGLPVILCLDRA
+426 QGLGVVICLDRA

-471 HDLRNMLFTAINQ
+471 NDLRNMLYTAVNQ

-490 RYPRGKGYLKDWR
+490 RYPRGKGYLKDWH
-503 NEMKQIEIG
+503 NDMKNIEIG
-512 KGNKVK
+512 KGVKVK
-518 EGKDIAILCIGNTI
+518 GGKEVAILCIGNTI
-532 HIAKQVAKELENNG
+532 HIAKQVAKELAEKN
-546 LEIGLFDFKFL
+546 LDIALFDFKFL
-557 KPLDRELAKQALDS
+557 KPLDKELAKQALES
-571 YNYIVTMEDGTINGG
+571 YDYIITMEDGTINGG

-596 SNNYHNKIEKIGIPD
+596 SNNLHKTIERIGIPD
-611 EFIEQGSVKELQKV
+611 EFIEQGSVKELQKL
-625 CKMDCESVKERIL
+625 CKIDCESVKERIL
-638 RLKKA
+638 KFKNL

>member
-1 MYLCNQMLADM
+1 MLADM
-12 ISTYKQGDVLKTI
+12 ISTYKQGNILKRI
-25 DSPNDLKSLS
+25 NSPSDLKSLS
-35 NDELLS
+35 KEELSILA
-41 LSKEVRE
+41 KQVRE

-79 TPEDPI
+79 APEDPI

-90 HQAYVHKVLTGRRNE
+90 HQAYVHKVLTGRKDE

-126 DSFGVGHSST
+126 DSFGVGHAST
-136 SISASLAM
+136 SISAALAM
-144 AIADKLQKKDNH
+144 AIADKLQEKDNH

-169 MAFEALNHAGTTDA
+169 MAFEALNHAGSTDA

-210 TSSATYNRLKN
+210 TSSATYNRVKN
-221 RIWNLMGGNTSYN
+221 KVWNLMGGNTSNN
-234 KPKNFFKKMSFS
+234 KPKSFFKKVSFS
-246 LKSLFSGKSNFFEAL
+246 VKSMFSGKSNFFEAL

-273 LISLIKTLEDLKNI
+273 LNSLIKTLEDLKNI

-294 IITKKGKGLPVAENN
+294 IITKKGKGLPIAESN
-309 PTTYHAPGVFN
+309 PTTYHAPGIFN
-320 PLTGEIPEKQTSD
+320 PLTGEIPEKKTSD

-345 LVELAKENEKIVGIT
+345 LVELAKENKKIVGIT
-360 PAMLSGCSMNKLQKA
+360 PAMLSGCSMNKLQEV

-400 GMIPVCNI
+400 GLIPVCNI

-417 DQFIHDVAL
+417 DQLIHDIAL
-426 QGLPVILCLDRA
+426 QGLGVVICLDRA

-471 HDLRNMLFTAINQ
+471 NDLRNMLYTAVNQ

-490 RYPRGKGYLKDWR
+490 RYPRGKGYLKDWH
-503 NEMKQIEIG
+503 NDMKNIEIG
-512 KGNKVK
+512 KGIKVK
-518 EGKDIAILCIGNTI
+518 DGKEIAILCIGNTI
-532 HIAKQVAKELENNG
+532 HTAKQVAKELAEKN
-546 LEIGLFDFKFL
+546 LDIALFDFKFL
-557 KPLDRELAKQALDS
+557 KPLDKELAKQALES
-571 YNYIVTMEDGTINGG
+571 YDYIITMEDGTINGG

-596 SNNYHNKIEKIGIPD
+596 SNNLHKTIERIGIPD
-611 EFIEQGSVKELQKV
+611 EFIEQGSVKELQKL
-625 CKMDCESVKERIL
+625 CKIDCESVKERIL
-638 RLKKA
+638 KFKNL

>member
-1 MYLCNQMLADM
+1 MLADM
-12 ISTYKQGDVLKTI
+12 ISTYKQGNILKRI
-25 DSPNDLKSLS
+25 NSPSDLKSLS
-35 NDELLS
+35 KEELSILA
-41 LSKEVRE
+41 KQVRE

-79 TPEDPI
+79 APEDPI

-90 HQAYVHKVLTGRRNE
+90 HQAYVHKVLTGRKDE

-126 DSFGVGHSST
+126 DSFGVGHAST
-136 SISASLAM
+136 SISAALAM
-144 AIADKLQKKDNH
+144 AIADKLQEKDNH

-169 MAFEALNHAGTTDA
+169 MAFEALNHAGSTDA

-210 TSSATYNRLKN
+210 TSSATYNRVKN
-221 RIWNLMGGNTSYN
+221 KVWNLMGGNTSNN
-234 KPKNFFKKMSFS
+234 KPKSFFKKVSFS
-246 LKSLFSGKSNFFEAL
+246 VKSMFSGKSNFFEAL

-273 LISLIKTLEDLKNI
+273 LNSLIKTLEDLKNI

-294 IITKKGKGLPVAENN
+294 IITKKGKGLPIAESN
-309 PTTYHAPGVFN
+309 PTTYHAPGIFN
-320 PLTGEIPEKQTSD
+320 PLTGEIPEKKTSD

-345 LVELAKENEKIVGIT
+345 LVELAKENKKIVGIT
-360 PAMLSGCSMNKLQKA
+360 PAMLSGCSMNKLQEV

-400 GMIPVCNI
+400 GLIPVCNI

-417 DQFIHDVAL
+417 DQLIHDIAL
-426 QGLPVILCLDRA
+426 QGLRVVICLDRA

-471 HDLRNMLFTAINQ
+471 NDLRNMLYTAVNQ

-490 RYPRGKGYLKDWR
+490 RYPRGKGYLKDWH
-503 NEMKQIEIG
+503 NDMKNIEIG
-512 KGNKVK
+512 KGVKVK
-518 EGKDIAILCIGNTI
+518 DGKEVAILCIGNTI
-532 HIAKQVAKELENNG
+532 HIAKQVAKELAEKN
-546 LEIGLFDFKFL
+546 LDIALFDFKFL
-557 KPLDRELAKQALDS
+557 KPLDKELAKQALES
-571 YNYIVTMEDGTINGG
+571 YDYIITMEDGTINGG

-596 SNNYHNKIEKIGIPD
+596 SNNLHKTIERIGIPD
-611 EFIEQGSVKELQKV
+611 EFIEQGSVKELQKL
-625 CKMDCESVKERIL
+625 CKIDCESVKERIL
-638 RLKKA
+638 KFKNL

>member
-1 MYLCNQMLADM
+1 MLADM
-12 ISTYKQGDVLKTI
+12 ISTYKQGNILKRI
-25 DSPNDLKSLS
+25 NSPSDLKSLS
-35 NDELLS
+35 KEELSILA
-41 LSKEVRE
+41 KQVRE

-79 TPEDPI
+79 APEDPI

-90 HQAYVHKVLTGRRNE
+90 HQAYVHKVLTGRKDE

-126 DSFGVGHSST
+126 DSFGVGHAST
-136 SISASLAM
+136 SISAALAM
-144 AIADKLQKKDNH
+144 AIADKLQEKDNH

-169 MAFEALNHAGTTDA
+169 MAFEALNHAGSTDA

-210 TSSATYNRLKN
+210 TSSATYNRVKN
-221 RIWNLMGGNTSYN
+221 KVWNLMGGNTSNN
-234 KPKNFFKKMSFS
+234 KPKSFFKKVSFS
-246 LKSLFSGKSNFFEAL
+246 VKSMFSGKSNFFEAL

-273 LISLIKTLEDLKNI
+273 LNSLIKTLEDLKNI

-294 IITKKGKGLPVAENN
+294 IITKKGKGLPIAESN
-309 PTTYHAPGVFN
+309 PTTYHAPGIFN
-320 PLTGEIPEKQTSD
+320 PLTGEIPEKKTSD

-345 LVELAKENEKIVGIT
+345 LVELAKENKKIVGIT
-360 PAMLSGCSMNKLQKA
+360 PAMLSGCSMNKLQEV

-400 GMIPVCNI
+400 GLIPVCNI

-417 DQFIHDVAL
+417 DQLIHDIAL
-426 QGLPVILCLDRA
+426 QGLGVVICLDRA

-471 HDLRNMLFTAINQ
+471 NDLRNMLYTAVNQ

-490 RYPRGKGYLKDWR
+490 RYPRGKGYLKDWH
-503 NEMKQIEIG
+503 NDMKNIEIG
-512 KGNKVK
+512 KGVKVK
-518 EGKDIAILCIGNTI
+518 DGKEVAILCIGNTI
-532 HIAKQVAKELENNG
+532 HIAKQVAKELAEKN
-546 LEIGLFDFKFL
+546 LDIALFDFKFL
-557 KPLDRELAKQALDS
+557 KPLDKSLAKQALDS
-571 YNYIVTMEDGTINGG
+571 YNYILTMEDGTINGG

-596 SNNYHNKIEKIGIPD
+596 ENNYHNRIERVGIAD
-611 EFIEQGSVKELQKV
+611 EFIEQGSVKELQKL
-625 CKMDCESVKERIL
+625 CRMDSESVKERIL
-638 RLKKA
+638 KFKNL